1 MLVYPDRH
9 ASRSHRLALRRRHG
23 RSHRAQSGGFGH
35 EPHFLWTA
43 SSRNHCLHRHHWA
56 TKKETAS

>member
-1 MLVYPDRH
+1 LPASARMLVYPDRH

-35 EPHFLWTA
+35 
-43 SSRNHCLHRHHWA
+43 
-56 TKKETAS
+56 